1 MVRHIIV
8 WKLKEEIKEKSE
20 LKQRIKES
28 LEGLVGKIPGLIKM
42 KIMIHPFSSSNG
54 DLSMDSYFDSYESL
68 KQYQTNPLHV
78 EIANHLVRPNVE
90 QRLSFDT
97 EEQ

>member
-54 DLSMDSYFDSYESL
+54 DLSMDSYFDSYDSL

-78 EIANHLVRPNVE
+78 EIANQLVRPNVD